1 MLRMLQPDET
11 GYFDTLI
18 ANSTGPEFA
27 QTTAWARFKSQS
39 WRPRHYLYEE
49 MGEPVV
55 AITIWLRKIPL
66 LPYYLAYA
74 PRGPVLLT
82 AAGESVLPEFWS
94 ALQTELRRQGAFAL
108 KIDPAWTDDLLA
120 EQLKLLGFRPVKSD
134 HPFGGVQPKFTFRL
148 DIGAEPDELL
158 ASIPKKIRYNIRYPE
173 KNGVVYRQGTKADI
187 PDLMAVLQDT
197 SRRKGFLGRNAA
209 YYERLLE
216 VMGDQAAL
224 IIGYKDGQVVAASI
238 TIVCGRQAWA
248 VYGGMMREFS
258 QLRAYYGLNWQRML
272 WAKSKGATSFD
283 FSGVPVDQ
291 SETSPLYG
299 LYQFKKSFGGNL
311 VEFIGEYELPVRPF
325 LYWCWQTFAPGLMK
339 MMKWLAARGRG
350 RQNAAA
356 GDELE

>member
-1 MLRMLQPDET
+1 MLRLLQPDET

-27 QTTAWARFKSQS
+27 QTTSWARFKSQT
-39 WRPRHYLYEE
+39 WRPRHYLYEQG
-49 MGEPVV
+49 GEPVIAV
-55 AITIWLRKIPL
+55 TVWLRKIPV

-82 AAGESVLPEFWS
+82 EVGEAYLAEFW
-94 ALQTELRRQGAFAL
+94 ADLRAEMHRQHAFAL
-108 KIDPAWTDDLLA
+108 KIDPAWTDSILA
-120 EQLKLLGFRPVKSD
+120 EQLQAIGFRPVRSD
-134 HPFGGVQPKFTFRL
+134 QPFGGVQPRFTFRL

-173 KNGVVYRQGTKADI
+173 KQGVVYRQGTSADVSA
-187 PDLMAVLQDT
+187 LMAVMQDT
-197 SRRKGFLGRNAA
+197 SRRKKFLGRGAA

-216 VMGDQAAL
+216 MMGDQATL
-224 IIGYKDGQVVAASI
+224 IIGTKDEQVVAASI

-248 VYGGMMREFS
+248 VYGGMMREHA

-291 SETSPLYG
+291 SEASPLYG
-299 LYQFKKSFGGNL
+299 LFQFKKSFGGDL
-311 VEFIGEYELPVRPF
+311 VEFIGEYELPVRPV
-325 LYWCWQTFAPGLMK
+325 LYWCWQTFAPGLLK
-339 MMKWLAARGRG
+339 AMKWFAARGRS
-350 RQNAAA
+350 NSVAEA
-356 GDELE
+356 ETE

>member
-1 MLRMLQPDET
+1 MLRLLKPDET

-27 QTTAWARFKSQS
+27 QTAAWARFKSQS
-39 WRPRHYLYEE
+39 WRPRHYLFEKA
-49 MGEPVV
+49 GEPVIAV
-55 AITIWLRKIPL
+55 TIWLRKIPL

-82 AAGESVLPEFWS
+82 EAGEASLPEFW
-94 ALQTELRRQGAFAL
+94 AAMKTELRRLGAFAL
-108 KIDPAWTDDLLA
+108 KIDPAWTEDLMA
-120 EQLKLLGFRPVKSD
+120 EQLKLLGFKQVHSD

-173 KNGVVYRQGTKADI
+173 KQGVVYHKGTKEEVSA
-187 PDLMAVLQDT
+187 LVAVLEDT
-197 SRRKGFLGRNAA
+197 SRRKKFLGRSAE
-209 YYERLLE
+209 YYERLLD

-224 IIGYKDGQVVAASI
+224 IIGTKDGQVVAASI

-248 VYGGMMREFS
+248 VYGGMLREYA
-258 QLRAYYGLNWQRML
+258 QLRAYYGLNWERML

-291 SETSPLYG
+291 SENSPLYG
-299 LYQFKKSFGGNL
+299 LYQFKKSFGGEL

-325 LYWCWQTFAPGLMK
+325 LYWCWQTFAPAMMK
-339 MMKWLAARGRG
+339 AMKWLVARR
-350 RQNAAA
+350 RQRN
-356 GDELE
+356 EKE

>member
-1 MLRMLQPDET
+1 MLRLLKPDET

-27 QTTAWARFKSQS
+27 QTAAWARFKSQS
-39 WRPRHYLYEE
+39 WRPRHYLFEKA
-49 MGEPVV
+49 GEPVIAV
-55 AITIWLRKIPL
+55 TIWLRKIPL

-82 AAGESVLPEFWS
+82 EAGEASLPEFW
-94 ALQTELRRQGAFAL
+94 AAMKTELRRLGAFAL
-108 KIDPAWTDDLLA
+108 KIDPAWTEDLMA
-120 EQLKLLGFRPVKSD
+120 EQLKLLGFKQVHSD

-173 KNGVVYRQGTKADI
+173 KQGVVYHKGTKEEVSA
-187 PDLMAVLQDT
+187 LVAVLEDT
-197 SRRKGFLGRNAA
+197 SRRKKFLGRSAE
-209 YYERLLE
+209 YYERLLD

-224 IIGYKDGQVVAASI
+224 IIGTKDGQVVAASI
-238 TIVCGRQAWA
+238 TIACGRQAWA
-248 VYGGMMREFS
+248 VYGGMLREYA
-258 QLRAYYGLNWQRML
+258 QLRAYYGLNWERML

-291 SETSPLYG
+291 SESSPLYG
-299 LYQFKKSFGGNL
+299 LYQFKKSFGGEL

-325 LYWCWQTFAPGLMK
+325 LYWCWQTFAPAMMK
-339 MMKWLAARGRG
+339 AMKWLVARR
-350 RQNAAA
+350 RQRN
-356 GDELE
+356 EQE

>member
-1 MLRMLQPDET
+1 MLRLLQPDET

-27 QTTAWARFKSQS
+27 QTTSWARFKSQT
-39 WRPRHYLYEE
+39 WRPRHYLYEQG
-49 MGEPVV
+49 GEPVIAV
-55 AITIWLRKIPL
+55 TVWLRKIPV

-82 AAGESVLPEFWS
+82 EVGEAYLAEFW
-94 ALQTELRRQGAFAL
+94 ADLRAEMHRQHAFAL
-108 KIDPAWTDDLLA
+108 KIDPAWTDSILA
-120 EQLKLLGFRPVKSD
+120 EQLQAIDFRPVRSD
-134 HPFGGVQPKFTFRL
+134 QPFGGVQPRFTFRL

-173 KNGVVYRQGTKADI
+173 KQGVVYRQGTSADVSA
-187 PDLMAVLQDT
+187 LMAVMQDT
-197 SRRKGFLGRNAA
+197 SRRKKFLGRGAA

-216 VMGDQAAL
+216 MMGDQATL
-224 IIGYKDGQVVAASI
+224 IIGTKDEQVVAASI

-248 VYGGMMREFS
+248 VYGGMMREHA

-291 SETSPLYG
+291 SEASPLYG
-299 LYQFKKSFGGNL
+299 LFQFKKSFGGDL
-311 VEFIGEYELPVRPF
+311 VEFIGEYELPVRPV
-325 LYWCWQTFAPGLMK
+325 LYWCWQTFAPGLLK
-339 MMKWLAARGRG
+339 AMKWFAARGRS
-350 RQNAAA
+350 NSVVEA
-356 GDELE
+356 ETE